1 VSALWLLLVAGVWA
15 GLTWALWKGW
25 RRWRAA
31 EGGGRRARDAMA
43 LVIGVLWVG
52 VSSWYAGGR
61 KVYYDR
67 QVNRLCRQDGG
78 VKVYETVKLPAERF
92 DKFGIFISYQPSAK
106 EPLGNE
112 YSLERHEQY
121 YRYGNPEVR
130 RVQYRVIRRSDGRL
144 LGEGV
149 SYHRMGGD
157 LPGPWHHTSFRCPKE
172 TAEAVVYKVF
182 LKSE

>member
-92 DKFGIFISYQPSAK
+92 DRHGVMNIPKKDNVKP
-106 EPLGNE
+106 GNE
-112 YSLERHEQY
+112 FFYDWDIY
-121 YRYGNPEVR
+121 YYKRGNPEIWRNHFRVVR
-130 RVQYRVIRRSDGRL
+130 TNDGKV
-144 LGEGV
+144 LGEAI
-149 SYHRMGGD
+149 SYGRRGGD
-157 LPGPWHHTSFRCPKE
+157 LPGPWHDSSFGCPD
-172 TAEAVVYKVF
+172 EADISF
-182 LKSE
+182 LKRRVFER